1 MNQLSSS
8 SSSSQAITD
17 VQPNQSSPFSRFLCG
32 LNTTSASNRPQN
44 VVPSVPPDSDFFGDS
59 LIKLKHGVTAF
70 RIIEPRP
77 SILQRE
83 NKPVIVCLHGMYSSS
98 FMWADIGDLL
108 SDFEQGPNARVL
120 VFDFYGHGR
129 SSWDGTKLTLDVLVT
144 QTKEL
149 MDCLQLSDNTMP
161 AALVGYD
168 LGAAV
173 AAGFSAKYPAFCA
186 SLSLLSPIGFKYKS
200 LPREKLLLKSYIGEY
215 LMSQLKTSLPQVQKD
230 EFFNQ
235 SPNTS
240 HKVLIDKYQAMVS
253 WQTINTP
260 GYLGAILSIYRNF
273 PLRDMEELYA
283 ALGRHPRRVLV
294 IVGNK
299 DTVCP
304 YKKCIKMIEES
315 FPEGVVVDI
324 ADCGHNVPGEKFE
337 ETAKELLQFNK
348 EVFEKKIVID
358 L

>member
-77 SILQRE
+77 SIRQRE